1 MNKFIEKIIIGIAEC
16 MMLLIYLFLLYYG
29 FMTVERLIRFLLI
42 LLAISL
48 YSLIYKIFEIILN
61 DWIEKKKEEKVE
73 DKKKWAKEIYDDL
86 NIIISV
92 YEKINIVFYLLINL
106 SYNLFFFIRWIN
118 SKVYFLGKVIHL
130 IILYFFFL
138 SQY

>member
-1 MNKFIEKIIIGIAEC
+1 MNKLIEKIIIGIAEC

-48 YSLIYKIFEIILN
+48 YSLIYKIFEIILKN
-61 DWIEKKKEEKVE
+61 WIEKKEKEKKEVE
-73 DKKKWAKEIYDDL
+73 DKRKWAKEIYDDL
-86 NIIISV
+86 NILISV

-106 SYNLFFFIRWIN
+106 SYNLFFF
-118 SKVYFLGKVIHL
+118 FL
-130 IILYFFFL
+130 
-138 SQY
+138 